1 MVFPRKSLDFYP
13 MSMVLTGRVYS
24 LVPVQVTEPS
34 VLLLNSASC
43 FRYDCVENVRHVS
56 RRQWWRETDQ
66 DLAETEEEEELSTIT
81 IISIIIMSTT
91 NTMGLTRLLL
101 LASLGKHAKWFTFSF
116 QQLYLCLRRISLLP
130 GCVASY
136 GSDEII
142 SCFVSSLHKAFARLT
157 LMVVSPAITISFPPT

>member
-13 MSMVLTGRVYS
+13 MWMVLTGRVYS

-56 RRQWWRETDQ
+56 QRQWRETDQ
-66 DLAETEEEEELSTIT
+66 DLAETEEEEELS
-81 IISIIIMSTT
+81 IISIIIIMSTT
-91 NTMGLTRLLL
+91 NTMGLTHLLL

-130 GCVASY
+130 VGCVASY

-142 SCFVSSLHKAFARLT
+142 SCFVSSLRKPFAGLT